1 MKIVAAAIIVR
12 EGRIFIARRPKGK
25 SLAHHW
31 EFPGGKQEPNETLPE
46 CLKRELREEL
56 GIEAQIGD
64 FFMKSTF
71 CYDFDSIEL
80 HCYFATVAPS
90 TDVISNEHEQT
101 AWVAPHELC
110 NYNFAPADI
119 PIIERLADIKLNR

>member
-1 MKIVAAAIIVR
+1 MKIVAAAVIVR
-12 EGRIFIARRPKGK
+12 DGKIFIARRPEGK

-31 EFPGGKQEPNETLPE
+31 EFPGGKQEPGETLPK

-56 GIEAQIGD
+56 GIDAEIGD

-71 CYDFDSIEL
+71 CYDFDTIEL
-80 HCYFATVAPS
+80 HCYFASVAPG
-90 TDVISNEHEQT
+90 TEITSNEHEQT
-101 AWVAPHELC
+101 AWAAPQELR

-119 PIIERLADIKLNR
+119 PIIERLADLKL